1 LATVR
6 TDRVDELL
14 ASVSWDFAD
23 ASARASIHSMHP
35 YPARFIPE
43 IPHALI
49 RLFPPPSGTSVLD
62 PFCGSGTTL
71 VEAQDT
77 GIESIGIDLH
87 PLASLIS
94 RVKTRPPT
102 GNVLIEGH
110 HVEVA
115 ARRTPTEVPEIPRLD
130 HWFQPEVQEALAA
143 IAAQVGAVPD
153 QTLRDALSVALARII
168 VRVSNQESDTR
179 YAAVMKEVS
188 GETVFAEFAKS
199 VQFVSATLSARFD
212 GMFGPRSAVRVI
224 NADIRDVLP
233 GELPRVGLVV
243 TSPPYPNAY
252 EYWLYHKYRMYWLGM
267 DPIAVRRS
275 EIGARPHYFRKNPQM
290 EFDFELAMQSTFG
303 LIAEVLVEGGVACFL
318 VGNSIIHGEEVDNLA
333 LLERAAKTR
342 GLVLLGVTTR
352 RINPNRKAFNKAIGR
367 IQHEALAVFGRED

>member
-1 LATVR
+1 
-6 TDRVDELL
+6 
-14 ASVSWDFAD
+14 
-23 ASARASIHSMHP
+23 
-35 YPARFIPE
+35 
-43 IPHALI
+43 
-49 RLFPPPSGTSVLD
+49 
-62 PFCGSGTTL
+62 
-71 VEAQDT
+71 
-77 GIESIGIDLH
+77 
-87 PLASLIS
+87 
-94 RVKTRPPT
+94 
-102 GNVLIEGH
+102 
-110 HVEVA
+110 
-115 ARRTPTEVPEIPRLD
+115 VPEIPRLD